1 MRLFLGNSWKIGLL
15 FSPHLVTLKRE
26 RDVVRKETTLFSV
39 LNVRRSVFW
48 EESRAKLQNIV
59 EIVWEQY
66 YKTTFCCSQGANFM
80 AVFSCVVW
88 VTRQICAEKN
98 CLVQFWRSCSF
109 TLVVGYCDC
118 CSGLKHCKDRK
129 FPISLQKC
137 NHPLQVAADL
147 QCSVNQPYIGDSNR
161 AWKSWHNLTLSHCR
175 VWQKLVLQYCSQGAG
190 RRNFV
195 AHRFQVVFVW
205 YDCCREE
212 KILAHR
218 LRLTSTTYVNCTHL
232 PTHPPTQSLQQLQ
245 HRRISSCSGGL
256 KVIYTCTLIRCLCP
270 KMTSK
275 FAADFNETIQC
286 DWQRSMF
293 ALQWQVIRG
302 AKFYSR
308 KKSWNCIKQ

>member
-1 MRLFLGNSWKIGLL
+1 MFDVQCFEKSQEPSFKILSKSCGNNIIKLH
-15 FSPHLVTLKRE
+15 FAA
-26 RDVVRKETTLFSV
+26 RK
-39 LNVRRSVFW
+39 
-48 EESRAKLQNIV
+48 
-59 EIVWEQY
+59 
-66 YKTTFCCSQGANFM
+66 GANFM

-118 CSGLKHCKDRK
+118 CSGLKHCRDRK

-147 QCSVNQPYIGDSNR
+147 QCSVNQPYIWDSNR

-175 VWQKLVLQYCSQGAG
+175 VWQKLVLQYFSQGAG